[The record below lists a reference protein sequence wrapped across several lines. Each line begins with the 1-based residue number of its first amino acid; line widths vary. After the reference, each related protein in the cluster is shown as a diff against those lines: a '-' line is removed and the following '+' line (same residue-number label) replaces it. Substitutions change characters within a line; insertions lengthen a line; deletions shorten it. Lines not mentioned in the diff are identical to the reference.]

1 VHERDVLA
9 DFLLIVLRD
18 LLATRPHLKLILM
31 SATVDASRFADY
43 FGNATPVVQIPGRTF
58 PIAQKYLT
66 DVQKLFPKAI
76 PGLSLTAAEKA
87 RSAKQQT
94 SPRAAEEVGQ
104 TAVASSTRAAVGAAS
119 ALPPLA
125 VAVSPS
131 VSKPEADA
139 SIKALGGFVA
149 ELIKQRVKDMATP
162 KGGDGSSS
170 GSGKAVGSSKGGA
183 AADVHGAILVFLPG
197 AGEID
202 QAMRETRMALGED
215 AGKGGKGGKG
225 SKGKGSKKGG
235 GGGSGK
241 GTRNRD
247 AFDSSPG
254 WLLPL
259 HGALPLRDQRR
270 AFQEATPNKVKVVF
284 ATNVAETSITIPDV
298 DTVVDSGFVKEIR

>member
-1 VHERDVLA
+1 MHERDVLA

-18 LLATRPHLKLILM
+18 LLATRPSLKLILM

-43 FGNATPVVQIPGRTF
+43 FGNATPVVNIPGRTF

-66 DVQKLFPKAI
+66 DVKKMFPKAI
-76 PGLSLTAAEKA
+76 PGLSASLT
-87 RSAKQQT
+87 SNST
-94 SPRAAEEVGQ
+94 AEETRSSKQ
-104 TAVASSTRAAVGAAS
+104 FATTAPTVVAAS
-119 ALPPLA
+119 AALPPVA
-125 VAVSPS
+125 VPVSPS
-131 VSKPEADA
+131 VSKPEAEA

-149 ELIKQRVKDMATP
+149 ELIKQRVKDMAGS
-162 KGGDGSSS
+162 KGSDSSS
-170 GSGKAVGSSKGGA
+170 SVGSDKEAAKSGRGATA

-202 QAMRETRMALGED
+202 QAMRETRIALGED

-225 SKGKGSKKGG
+225 RKGKGKKGG
-235 GGGSGK
+235 DGK
-241 GTRNRD
+241 GGRNRD
-247 AFDSSPG
+247 ADDSPG

-270 AFQEATPNKVKVVF
+270 AFLEAAPHRVKVVF